1 MTYFLLMNSILFLKT
16 EWFYRSQH
24 SKNGFHRFVIPFA
37 APNSGR
43 WKKKTQ
49 RIKRNKY
56 GKNAK
61 ILSNMLHMKG
71 DQYRILTTGFIIIVR
86 FLVTVKESRKS
97 THCSCI
103 KFCTHS
109 INNKITTLGYL
120 RFYQNFTLLLSKPK
134 MIDPSPFFRENI
146 YPLNHA

>member
-1 MTYFLLMNSILFLKT
+1 MNSILFLKT

-56 GKNAK
+56 GKNAN
-61 ILSNMLHMKG
+61 ILPKMLHMKG
-71 DQYRILTTGFIIIVR
+71 DQYRILTTGFIITVR
-86 FLVTVKESRKS
+86 FLVTAKESRKS

>member
-1 MTYFLLMNSILFLKT
+1 MVFIVSSSLLPLQIVGDEKK
-16 EWFYRSQH
+16 SQ
-24 SKNGFHRFVIPFA
+24 RF
-37 APNSGR
+37 
-43 WKKKTQ
+43 Q
-49 RIKRNKY
+49 RNKY

-71 DQYRILTTGFIIIVR
+71 DQYRILTTGFIITVR
-86 FLVTVKESRKS
+86 FLVTAKESRKS